1 MAIIVQKY
9 GGKSLATPQLMK
21 DVVKRILKNRKP
33 DDQLVI
39 VVSAMGNTTDNLI
52 SKSQQITDHPNPREM
67 DVLLSIGEIEST
79 AMMAM
84 AFEAEGVPAI
94 SFNGPQAGITTDTRF
109 TQSKLLRINPRR
121 VQEEL
126 NIGKVVVVAGFQ
138 GVSPDGDITTLGR
151 GGSDLTAVALAAALK
166 AEVCEKYTDEIGVF
180 TANPKL
186 VKDARKIN
194 VISYDE
200 MIEMTSLG
208 AKVLQ
213 SRSVIFAKKNNVNI
227 RVRSSIIDD
236 EGTLITK
243 EAKEMEKATV
253 AYIIPSKNEAKITI
267 SGVPDKPGIAAKVFS
282 ALAENEVSV
291 DMIIQNV
298 SEQGKTDI
306 TFTVEQN
313 RVKDAMKVAN
323 GLKTDIGARNVKGD
337 DKIGKISVV
346 GLGMRSA
353 PGVASTMFEAL
364 SKKGINI
371 EMIST
376 SEIRISCIIREDKL
390 DEAVQILHDRFQLGT
405 KKMG

>member
-21 DVVKRILKNRKP
+21 DVVKRILKHRKP
-33 DDQLVI
+33 ADQLVI
-39 VVSAMGNTTDNLI
+39 VVSAMGSTTDNLI
-52 SKSQQITDHPNPREM
+52 SKSQQITDHATPREM

-79 AMMAM
+79 ALMAM
-84 AFEAEGVPAI
+84 AFENEGIPAI
-94 SFNGPQAGITTDTRF
+94 SFNGPQAGIVTDERH
-109 TQSKLLRINPRR
+109 TQSKLLRINAKR
-121 VQEEL
+121 VLDEL
-126 NIGKVVVVAGFQ
+126 NNGKVVIVAGFQ
-138 GVSPDGDITTLGR
+138 GVSPEGDITTLGR

-166 AEVCEKYTDEIGVF
+166 ADVCEKYTDEIGVF

-186 VKDARKIN
+186 VKDARKID

-213 SRSVIFAKKNNVNI
+213 ARSVIFAKKNNVNI
-227 RVRSSIIDD
+227 RVRSSMIED

-243 EAKEMEKATV
+243 EAKNMEKATV

-282 ALAENEVSV
+282 QLAENEVSV

-313 RVKDAMKVAN
+313 RLKDALKVTN
-323 GLKTDIGARNVKGD
+323 GLKEVIKARSVKGD

-353 PGVASTMFEAL
+353 PGVASSMFEAL
-364 SKKGINI
+364 SAKGINI